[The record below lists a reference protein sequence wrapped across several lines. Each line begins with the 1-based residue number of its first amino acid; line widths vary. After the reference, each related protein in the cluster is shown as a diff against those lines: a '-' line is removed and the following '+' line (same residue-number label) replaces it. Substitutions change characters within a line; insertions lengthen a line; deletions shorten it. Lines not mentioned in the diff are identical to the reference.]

1 MRKVSSSDPVS
12 RDFKSPEHI
21 ENAPG
26 FPHLRMVYAFHVLR
40 LHASERLSV
49 IHRFDPSMQASN
61 SSCRLSVIHRF
72 DPSMQASNSSCR
84 LSLIHLHGRHLPA
97 PASIRKAL
105 TLRRKFLN
113 DARPHFLCAFHPEAS
128 LRILAAW
135 PSARLYASACHCRL
149 HWPVSSSAAFR
160 LMPDHSG
167 FHTLRCPL
175 QASVYHCRHARWQS
189 SALPG

>member
-1 MRKVSSSDPVS
+1 MRTKSVSGPVS
-12 RDFKSPEHI
+12 RHFKSPEHI

-26 FPHLRMVYAFHVLR
+26 FSHLRMVYAFHVLR
-40 LHASERLSV
+40 LHASE
-49 IHRFDPSMQASN
+49 
-61 SSCRLSVIHRF
+61 RLSVIHRF

-135 PSARLYASACHCRL
+135 PSARLHASACHCRL